1 MRRSGHCLLAIVLS
15 GWNFEASAADA
26 SATKSQAATASPNAA
41 ALPTGEEIAV
51 QVVEQGTSTKAVREQ
66 ARQAFP
72 LAQLNG
78 EQQRLASSVLGDI
91 SLFRR
96 LPTVKC
102 PVDSRVYQFFIEHPE
117 VAVQV
122 WKVLGI
128 SRLELRRTSPT
139 TFFADTGDGSTGN
152 IQLLLK
158 TPTQCIVYCDGMFKS
173 PVLTKSIKARTIVVL
188 NSSFQKQADGTP
200 LVTHSVDM
208 FVSFPS
214 LAVET
219 IARLVSPLSYKYADR
234 NMEEISSFLRMM
246 DLSMARQPGW
256 VEQVVILME
265 GLAPE
270 CRDRLLKL
278 TAEVYVDAQRKIRN
292 EKGELPSIEAI
303 RPPVQTAAGGEGPT
317 TK

>member
-26 SATKSQAATASPNAA
+26 SAAKSPSATASPNTA
-41 ALPTGEEIAV
+41 ALPSGEEIAV
-51 QVVEQGTSTKAVREQ
+51 QVVEQGTSTKAAREQ

-72 LAQLNG
+72 LGQLNA
-78 EQQRLASSVLGDI
+78 EQQRLANSVLGDI

-152 IQLLLK
+152 IHLLLK
-158 TPTQCIVYCDGMFKS
+158 TPTQCVVYCDGMFKS
-173 PVLTKSIKARTIVVL
+173 PVLARPIKARTIVVL
-188 NSSFQKQADGTP
+188 NSTFQTQTDG
-200 LVTHSVDM
+200 LQSVTHSVDM

-246 DLSMARQPGW
+246 DLSMSRQPGW

-265 GLAPE
+265 GLQPE

-278 TAEVYVDAQRKIRN
+278 TAEVYVEAQRKARTAG
-292 EKGELPSIEAI
+292 GEALSIEAI
-303 RPPVQTAAGGEGPT
+303 RPPVQTASGADAPAV
-317 TK
+317 K

>member
-15 GWNFEASAADA
+15 GWNFEAFGADA
-26 SATKSQAATASPNAA
+26 SATKSATVTASPNAA
-41 ALPTGEEIAV
+41 ALPGGEEIAV
-51 QVVEQGTSTKAVREQ
+51 QVVGAGTSTKAGREQ

-72 LAQLNG
+72 LAQLKAD
-78 EQQRLASSVLGDI
+78 QQRLASSVLGDI
-91 SLFRR
+91 SLFRK
-96 LPTVKC
+96 LPTVKL

-128 SRLELRRTSPT
+128 SRLELRKTSAMT
-139 TFFADTGDGSTGN
+139 YFADTGDGSTGD
-152 IQLLLK
+152 IQVLLK
-158 TPTQCIVYCDGMFKS
+158 TPTQCVVYCDGMFKS
-173 PVLTKSIKARTIVVL
+173 PVLTKPIKARTIVIL
-188 NSSFQKQADGTP
+188 NSSFQTQADGSQF
-200 LVTHSVDM
+200 VTHSVDM

-219 IARLVSPLSYKYADR
+219 IAKLVSPLSYKYADR

-265 GLAPE
+265 GLQPE

-278 TAEVYVDAQRKIRN
+278 TAEVYVDAQRKARN
-292 EKGELPSIEAI
+292 EKGEPVSIEAI
-303 RPPVQTAAGGEGPT
+303 RPPVQTASGGQAPAV
-317 TK
+317 K